1 MCLTRNQVCRKV
13 PGVRIPPSPPLFKFY
28 QNFISGVK
36 EEDTESELSEC
47 IADCCAYPET
57 CRWNRRCME
66 EGMRESKKAKM
77 VREETIGRDDG
88 DDSVEK
94 LLSRSS

>member
-1 MCLTRNQVCRKV
+1 MCPTRNRVCRKV
-13 PGVRIPPSPPLFKFY
+13 PGVRIPPSPPLFKLY
-28 QNFISGVK
+28 QNFISQVK
-36 EEDTESELSEC
+36 EEDSDAELPEC

-77 VREETIGRDDG
+77 VREETLGREDCDEM
-88 DDSVEK
+88 EK
-94 LLSRSS
+94 